1 METLLNAT
9 IEFLKTSDLN
19 AFITSNYWVW
29 PTLEM
34 IHFLG
39 LCLVLG
45 SLLIVDLSVIGFA
58 RGVSL
63 RLVDKF
69 IIATLI
75 GFALNAVTGV
85 LFVVGDPARYF
96 HNIAFKIK
104 ILLIMFAGFN
114 ALFFT
119 FRVRP
124 RISAG
129 SDNFQEIGLDAKIC
143 TALSLTFWTSII
155 VLGRFIP
162 YVEEL

>member
-1 METLLNAT
+1 METIVQT
-9 IEFLKTSDLN
+9 SIEFLKATELN
-19 AFITSNYWVW
+19 SFITANYWVW

-34 IHFLG
+34 VHFLG
-39 LCLVLG
+39 VCLVLG
-45 SLLIVDLSVIGFA
+45 SLLIIDLSVIGFA
-58 RGVSL
+58 RGISL

-75 GFALNAVTGV
+75 GFALNAMTGA

-96 HNIAFKIK
+96 QNVAFKIK
-104 ILLIMFAGFN
+104 IVLIIFAGLN
-114 ALFFT
+114 ALYFT

-124 RISAG
+124 RILAG
-129 SDNFQEIGLDAKIC
+129 ADNFQSIGIDAKIS
-143 TALSLTFWTSII
+143 TGLSLTFWTSII

>member
-1 METLLNAT
+1 MLETLITLLEGTAINAY
-9 IEFLKTSDLN
+9 IQSH
-19 AFITSNYWVW
+19 SWVW

-34 IHFLG
+34 IHFFG

-58 RGVSL
+58 RGISL

-75 GFALNAVTGV
+75 GFALNAITGV
-85 LFVVGDPARYF
+85 LFTIGDPGRYLV
-96 HNIAFKIK
+96 NIAFRIK
-104 ILLIMFAGFN
+104 ILLIALAGLN
-114 ALFFT
+114 ALYFT

-124 RISAG
+124 RIAAG
-129 SDNFQEIGLDAKIC
+129 AHDFSQLSIDARIS
-143 TALSLTFWTSII
+143 TGLSLTFWTSII

-162 YVEEL
+162 YVEDLF

>member
-1 METLLNAT
+1 MQALIDFLNAT
-9 IEFLKTSDLN
+9 AIHS
-19 AFITSNYWVW
+19 FIQSHAWVW

-34 IHFLG
+34 IHFAG
-39 LCLVLG
+39 LCLLLG

-58 RGVSL
+58 PDISL

-75 GFALNAVTGV
+75 GFALNASTGT
-85 LFVVGDPARYF
+85 LFFFGDPERYAV
-96 HNIAFKIK
+96 NIAFRVKIV
-104 ILLIMFAGFN
+104 LIALAGIN
-114 ALFFT
+114 ALYFT

-124 RISAG
+124 KIAQG
-129 SDNFQEIGLDAKIC
+129 AQNFRELSFDARFS
-143 TALSLTFWTSII
+143 TALSLTLWTSVI

>member
-1 METLLNAT
+1 MDQIIELLTAS
-9 IEFLKTSDLN
+9 ELN
-19 AFITSNYWVW
+19 NFITSNSWVW

-34 IHFLG
+34 VHFVG

-58 RGVSL
+58 RGIPL
-63 RLVDKF
+63 QLVDKF

-75 GFALNAVTGV
+75 GFTLNAITGV
-85 LFVVGDPARYF
+85 LFVVGDPGRYF
-96 HNIAFKIK
+96 VNIAFQLK
-104 ILLIMFAGFN
+104 ILLIIFAGFN
-114 ALFFT
+114 ALYFT

-124 RISAG
+124 RIVAG
-129 SDNFQEIGLDAKIC
+129 AKNFTELALEARIS